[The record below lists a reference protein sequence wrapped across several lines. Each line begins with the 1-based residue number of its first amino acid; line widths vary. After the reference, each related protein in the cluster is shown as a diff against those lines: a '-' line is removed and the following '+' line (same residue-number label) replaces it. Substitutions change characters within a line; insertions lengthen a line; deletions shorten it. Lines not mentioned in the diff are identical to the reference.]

1 VNVDYQTGRRKTAA
15 EEVTDTIFLN
25 KWSSQTLWAGA
36 ELGVF
41 DFLSRDGTRTASDV
55 AADIGLD
62 APLLYRLLRA
72 LASLGLLNE
81 TLGRHFSL
89 TERGALLY
97 TDAPG
102 SLRYIALLIRIC
114 RARYSTFRR

>member
-72 LASLGLLNE
+72 LASLGL
-81 TLGRHFSL
+81 GRHFSL